1 MEILNSNSLARVM
14 EHCRDYPGYQ
24 SVIMVNGSRRLREF
38 MNSMKE
44 LLRNEE
50 CDDISSISRAGI
62 IKFKNGSYIRPI
74 PSDSGA
80 RGLCA
85 HEVLYDEGIVDELAA
100 KVKKVIYHCRE
111 DKPVTLDEFLDGFK
125 IIS

>member
-1 MEILNSNSLARVM
+1 MEALNSNSLAGLM

-24 SVIMVNGSRRLREF
+24 SVVVFNNSDRLRDF
-38 MNSMKE
+38 IRSVKE
-44 LLRNEE
+44 YLQIERN
-50 CDDISSISRAGI
+50 DGVRSISRAGI

-74 PSDSGA
+74 PCDSGA

-85 HEVLYDEGIVDELAA
+85 HTVLYDEGVTDEMTTRI
-100 KVKKVIYHCRE
+100 KKVIYHCRE
-111 DKPVTLDEFLDGFK
+111 ETPITLDEFLDSFK